1 MDTGRLTVRYKAN
14 PTGGRHIE
22 SQPTDAIDATTTAA
36 THVHHQ
42 SEAHIGDAPLASFAG
57 VMGQALCGRRRRC
70 IAPGIGLDRPGRQ
83 VGE

>member
-42 SEAHIGDAPLASFAG
+42 SGTS
-57 VMGQALCGRRRRC
+57 AL
-70 IAPGIGLDRPGRQ
+70 GLVLKNVRSATLTRDDWALGTKLSSQRIMIS
-83 VGE
+83 